1 MARVRFSRRALAD
14 LAAIHEWLSER
25 SPAAADRV
33 VNAIEDSAAHL
44 ADNPLMGKREARG
57 LGRFLIVS
65 RYRYVLSY
73 RVEGD
78 RVEIVYVFHP
88 SRER

>member
-1 MARVRFSRRALAD
+1 MARVRFSRRTLAD
-14 LAAIHEWLSER
+14 LAAIDDWLAER
-25 SPAAADRV
+25 SPAAACRV
-33 VNAIEDSAAHL
+33 LAAIDDSAALL

-65 RYRYVLSY
+65 RYRYVISY

-78 RVEIVYVFHP
+78 SVEIVYVFHP
-88 SRER
+88 SRNR